1 MVTHQEVFD
10 YLKHRQPNFVGIR
23 KITYELGYKNK
34 RKVLA
39 VLNADN
45 CFQFTN
51 SGEFCGSSHQ
61 RLHLWKLR

>member
-10 YLKHRQPNFVGIR
+10 YLKHRQPNFVSVR
-23 KITYELGYKNK
+23 KITYDLGYNDK

-39 VLNADN
+39 VLSRNN

-51 SGEFCGSSHQ
+51 SGEFCGTPKQ
-61 RLHLWKLR
+61 NLNLWKLR